1 MMIVSYWINRRQ
13 FDKKITKFLKKEKA
27 QAEALEDPSSPI
39 EDHHSKNIYKRKT
52 FNIQDEEINMGE
64 SLIESLTAQSQLESI
79 ADEGD
84 PKKRYSIEMFEYLIQ
99 TVVKQQKRLS
109 QLESAAIH

>member
-1 MMIVSYWINRRQ
+1 LR
-13 FDKKITKFLKKEKA
+13 KK
-27 QAEALEDPSSPI
+27 
-39 EDHHSKNIYKRKT
+39 
-52 FNIQDEEINMGE
+52 FNIQDEEINIGD
-64 SLIESLTAQSQLESI
+64 SLIDRSTTQSQLETL